1 MHEEDNVTGLI
12 HTLNEIPLSLMVRL
26 RGHDPYC
33 VI

>member
-1 MHEEDNVTGLI
+1 MQEVKRWINS
-12 HTLNEIPLSLMVRL
+12 LNEIPLSLMVRL